1 MYLAAATANDRTRF
15 FDVLS
20 MNGVAQVAN
29 KYPSATVIFVDKK
42 QRDAKAP
49 KVDELF
55 RILLAR
61 AKPIRTETGWHNCA
75 LESAKRLILNV
86 LQNPDAKI
94 ETFARTSADAN
105 EDTSLTHGYV
115 YAFANKKHGWLKV
128 GMTSKNEE
136 ERCWSRIRDYIK
148 AHSLPPD
155 GWDFVGFIPCMQA
168 QKLETLI
175 HRKLKKFRVANGRS
189 QELFKCSLAVYLG
202 VLDVLDE
209 FIEANSPDMAAEA
222 ARRER
227 EKQEREAR
235 EAQQRAYTEAQER
248 ERRERDARER
258 EAREGEAREAQQ
270 RAYAEA
276 QERERCE
283 RDAREREAREGE
295 AREAQQRAYAEAQRR
310 ELDEEAR
317 KQRERESRQHDKE
330 NVGKRL
336 RYAVLG
342 VIGLLILSAMI
353 ASAPSPPAPARQT
366 PVATRQQDAEAA
378 RLREANA
385 AKQHEAEQAEAQR
398 KYEAQQRALADALER
413 AQQAEGEAARLREA
427 EQTRQREAAQ
437 RTANTTC
444 QFSLNDHRDLSVRFT
459 NKTPDGHIQ
468 LVELNGNVLHEPS
481 EWRWFTASATTT
493 YASETQD
500 VRIDVTGD
508 RASYLGRDP
517 DGRHS
522 VGGTGSC
529 SIIAGGPS
537 AG

>member
-227 EKQEREAR
+227 EKQER
-235 EAQQRAYTEAQER
+235 
-248 ERRERDARER
+248 
-258 EAREGEAREAQQ
+258 
-270 RAYAEA
+270 
-276 QERERCE
+276 
-283 RDAREREAREGE
+283 E